1 MRGHLPARENT
12 GGPAVDGHLI
22 STDPVALPV
31 LILLF
36 GQEYVEGDGD
46 APSQHWYDNITSAA
60 GAVGRGDTTIF
71 QKGADLFDAVILPR
85 LDDASKQAVQAV
97 HGFSS
102 DYKARAI
109 GAVIRDMAGRP
120 GAFTPSLH
128 LWKFVTVTE
137 G

>member
-1 MRGHLPARENT
+1 MEAWADMRGHLPARENT

-60 GAVGRGDTTIF
+60 VGD
-71 QKGADLFDAVILPR
+71 P
-85 LDDASKQAVQAV
+85 
-97 HGFSS
+97 SS
-102 DYKARAI
+102 VLSPTSETLLVYCLQR
-109 GAVIRDMAGRP
+109 RRP
-120 GAFTPSLH
+120 F
-128 LWKFVTVTE
+128 
-137 G
+137 

>member
-71 QKGADLFDAVILPR
+71 QN
-85 LDDASKQAVQAV
+85 
-97 HGFSS
+97 
-102 DYKARAI
+102 ARALP
-109 GAVIRDMAGRP
+109 ALRLEP
-120 GAFTPSLH
+120 QL
-128 LWKFVTVTE
+128 
-137 G
+137 

>member
-1 MRGHLPARENT
+1 MEAWADMRGHLPARENT

-60 GAVGRGDTTIF
+60 GAVGRGHDHI
-71 QKGADLFDAVILPR
+71 PER
-85 LDDASKQAVQAV
+85 S
-97 HGFSS
+97 
-102 DYKARAI
+102 
-109 GAVIRDMAGRP
+109 RP
-120 GAFTPSLH
+120 I
-128 LWKFVTVTE
+128 
-137 G
+137 